1 MTIGERIKARR
12 LYLGMSQEELAE
24 KVGYSSKSTINKI
37 ESDVN
42 TKRGLN
48 QTKIMAFAK
57 ALNTTPSYIMGW
69 EVDTTPVTLPHP
81 EPVTFVNIYLPLSC
95 GGGMFVDDNI
105 ISTISVPTS
114 MLPRSKKDL
123 FAQYASGDSM
133 IGKGIYDGDLL
144 IFSKEGCES
153 GDIGCFC
160 IDENIATCKILKII
174 EKQILLMPANDKY
187 DPIPVDV
194 ERFRCVGKL
203 VLRMNRM

>member
-1 MTIGERIKARR
+1 MNINEKIKARR
-12 LYLGMSQEELAE
+12 EELGLTLE
-24 KVGYSSKSTINKI
+24 
-37 ESDVN
+37 DV
-42 TKRGLN
+42 
-48 QTKIMAFAK
+48 AK
-57 ALNTTPSYIMGW
+57 ALRVNKSTVLRYETESIKSMRIDIIEPLADVLKCSPEYLMGW
-69 EVDTTPVTLPHP
+69 EDNSTTNVLLPRP

-95 GGGMFVDDNI
+95 GSGMFVEDNI

-114 MLPRSKKDL
+114 MLPKSKKDL

-144 IFSKEGCES
+144 IFSRENCES

-203 VLRMNRM
+203 VLRMNRI

>member
-1 MTIGERIKARR
+1 MNINEKIKARR
-12 LYLGMSQEELAE
+12 EELGLSLE
-24 KVGYSSKSTINKI
+24 
-37 ESDVN
+37 DV
-42 TKRGLN
+42 
-48 QTKIMAFAK
+48 AK
-57 ALNTTPSYIMGW
+57 ALGINKSTVLRYESEQIKKMPIDIIEPLAHALKCSPEYLMGW
-69 EVDTTPVTLPHP
+69 EDTTPVSLPHP

-133 IGKGIYDGDLL
+133 IGKGINDGDLL
-144 IFSKEGCES
+144 IFSKENCES

-194 ERFRCVGKL
+194 EKYRCVGKL

>member
-1 MTIGERIKARR
+1 MQLYKNIRR
-12 LYLGMSQEELAE
+12 LRLALGMSQEDLAFLT
-24 KVGYSSKSTINKI
+24 GYTSRSSIAKI
-37 ESDVN
+37 ENGDVD
-42 TKRGLN
+42 LS
-48 QTKIMAFAK
+48 QSKIEAFAR
-57 ALNTTPSYIMGW
+57 ALHTTPQALMGW
-69 EVDTTPVTLPHP
+69 EEDTTPVTLPHP
-81 EPVTFVNIYLPLSC
+81 EPVTFVNIYQPLSC
-95 GGGMFVDDNI
+95 GTGLFIEDNI

-144 IFSKEGCES
+144 IFSKENCES
-153 GDIGCFC
+153 GEIGCFC
-160 IDENIATCKILKII
+160 IDENVATCKILKIV

-194 ERFRCVGKL
+194 EKYRCVGKL